1 MDKKKIETII
11 SLIKNLEAFDAQ
23 EKETLVGK
31 LKYMPE
37 WQIEEL
43 KVSLIKLHQE
53 EEKFKSDV
61 SRLELKYDMEI
72 KNMIE
77 RKQD

>member
-1 MDKKKIETII
+1 MDKNKIENIV

-23 EKETLVGK
+23 EKETLVER

-37 WQIEEL
+37 WQIEEF

-53 EEKFKSDV
+53 EEKKG
-61 SRLELKYDMEI
+61 KG
-72 KNMIE
+72 
-77 RKQD
+77 